1 MITHTVNVTLTVEV
15 TNSAVLA
22 VIPGVQAARG
32 DERAQLQAAV
42 DSGLRELQSLG
53 GRYGLKV
60 SDATA
65 TVS

>member
-1 MITHTVNVTLTVEV
+1 MTTHTVNVTLTVEV

-32 DERAQLQAAV
+32 DEKAQLQAAV